1 MERRETYC
9 WTLLAGLH
17 LCGGLVAGCASDRA
31 DDAEP
36 SAGSAGTSA
45 GMSAAAGNGAIA
57 GEAGT
62 SGASG
67 TTGTAGTGGA
77 VGAGTAGGGGTR
89 AAAAGASGSGTAGTG
104 GAAGTGNA
112 GAGGDSGGTG
122 GASGSAGMA
131 GSSGDDAACDMAFIE
146 AGKCDPEIE
155 FQNDEADGDG
165 AMFDEVIPD
174 AVATM
179 KEVACRVCT
188 ILYRD
193 PDEVTRNPPT
203 IRLRIYDFDG
213 VANAGGGN
221 INFSTRHIANY
232 DEPEDARFEFVGV
245 LIHEVTHLYQ
255 WNDGGGGLVEGM
267 ADFVRIR
274 AGHHRMS
281 RRSPG
286 GAWTDAYTTS
296 GFFFSWLA
304 GPGGLQEDGREPPD
318 PDIGWAINQQ
328 MNGSWSEQVFEE
340 RLGET
345 VDALWDEYQQAIDP

>member
-1 MERRETYC
+1 MQRFTYPR
-9 WTLLAGLH
+9 TLLAGLH
-17 LCGGLVAGCASDRA
+17 LCSVLVAGCASDGGG
-31 DDAEP
+31 DDDP
-36 SAGSAGTSA
+36 NGSAGTSA
-45 GMSAAAGNGAIA
+45 GMSSAAGNGAAA
-57 GEAGT
+57 GA
-62 SGASG
+62 
-67 TTGTAGTGGA
+67 AGTGGA
-77 VGAGTAGGGGTR
+77 GTSGTAGTAGSSGAGTGGRGGNAGT
-89 AAAAGASGSGTAGTG
+89 AGASGSGTGGTGTAGT
-104 GAAGTGNA
+104 AGTGNA
-112 GAGGDSGGTG
+112 GASGSTAGTG
-122 GASGSAGMA
+122 GASGSAGAA
-131 GSSGDDAACDMAFIE
+131 GNPGDDPACNTAFID
-146 AGKCDPEIE
+146 AGKCDPQIE

-193 PDEVTRNPPT
+193 PDEVTRNPAT
-203 IRLRIYDFDG
+203 IRLRIYDFEG

-221 INFSTRHIANY
+221 INFSSRHIANY

-245 LIHEVTHLYQ
+245 LLHEVTHLYQ
-255 WNDGGGGLVEGM
+255 FNDGGGGLVEGM

-304 GPGGLQEDGREPPD
+304 GPGALQEDGREPAD

-328 MNGSWSEQVFEE
+328 MNGNWSEQVFED